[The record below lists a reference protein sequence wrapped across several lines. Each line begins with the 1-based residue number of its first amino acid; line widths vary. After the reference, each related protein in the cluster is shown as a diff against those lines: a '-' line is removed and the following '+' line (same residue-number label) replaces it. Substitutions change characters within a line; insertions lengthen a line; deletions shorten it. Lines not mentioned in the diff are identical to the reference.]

1 MKIYGIGTDIVKVS
15 RLKNIIR
22 NKSFISRLFSVDEI
36 LKCKRIKNPSTCFA

>member
-36 LKCKRIKNPSTCFA
+36 LKM